1 MAINIPIVTE
11 FHEKGIKAAKAAFSE
26 FKAAVGNAQGGL
38 GKFKAGSES
47 IMNSVKA
54 NAATF
59 AVAGG
64 AAFAAF
70 AAKGIQAFQDVALEA
85 GKFAAATGLQVEDA
99 SRWREVAGDI
109 GIGADSLQTAIG
121 KMNTEIG
128 KNPKMFENLGVGLE
142 YTNTGALD
150 VNATFINTIQHL
162 QDIKD
167 PAERARQGVK
177 LLGRGW
183 KDMAQFI
190 EMGST
195 GLTKAL
201 TEVSDAKVINPE
213 ELKRARDFRD
223 TMNTLK
229 DHLEDITISFG
240 QVLIPLL
247 DQVVKKLEPLAK
259 LLSFDVGGFGIP
271 DAIGKYTGQF
281 IDAMN
286 PINNLTD
293 AWSGL
298 TGIFEDGAS
307 MTDRALSGVQA
318 VTSLVPFVGDSI
330 SDMVGWFKDDTPKVE
345 VFAGAMRDAREDNK
359 QFAELIRDQTNPQL
373 EQLATKMI
381 NAKTATDNAK
391 AAWGNLIGQFERQVS
406 FDKLDADIDTLKEK
420 AIAAF
425 GGGKAEMDAF
435 HEMQLTVAQDFQK
448 FADNFPPALSTEIT
462 IAINS
467 GDINQLE
474 YAASLVK
481 FVSAPIGSG
490 GNDPSITRRV
500 SNPITGHRAS
510 GGPVMGGKSYLV
522 GEKGPELFTPG
533 TSGNITPNGAMGGN
547 TITVNVNGGDPNSIV
562 RALQQWVRDNGSLQ
576 VATTSSVRF

>member
-1 MAINIPIVTE
+1 MAIRIPIISD
-11 FHEKGIKAAKAAFSE
+11 FQDQGIKQAKLAFGN
-26 FKAAVGNAQGGL
+26 FKTAVRDAEGGL
-38 GKFKAGSES
+38 GKFKAGATSV
-47 IMNSVKA
+47 MDSVKA

-64 AAFAAF
+64 AAFVAF
-70 AAKGIQAFQDVALEA
+70 AAQGIKAFQDVALEA

-109 GIGADSLQTAIG
+109 GIGADSLQTSIG

-128 KNPKMFENLGVGLE
+128 KNPKLFRDLGVDLV
-142 YTNTGALD
+142 YMDDGALD
-150 VNATFINTIQHL
+150 VNATFLNTIQHL
-162 QDIKD
+162 KDIKD
-167 PAERARQGVK
+167 PAQRAKEGVK

-195 GLTKAL
+195 SLEDSLKK
-201 TEVSDAKVINPE
+201 VSSSKIITPE
-213 ELKRARDFRD
+213 ELQRARDFRD
-223 TMNTLK
+223 TMNDFK
-229 DHLEDITISFG
+229 DHLEDVIISFG
-240 QVLIPLL
+240 QVLLPII
-247 DQVVKKLEPLAK
+247 DSAVKHMEPLMK

-271 DAIGKYTGQF
+271 DAIGAVTDEALKLV
-281 IDAMN
+281 N
-286 PINNLTD
+286 PISYFKTTWEDIN
-293 AWSGL
+293 GV
-298 TGIFEDGAS
+298 FEDGAS
-307 MTDRALSGVQA
+307 GRDRLVSGLQTMA
-318 VTSLVPFVGDSI
+318 SIVPIVGTGV
-330 SDMVGWFKDDTPKVE
+330 SDLLGFFHSGGEKDIP

-373 EQLATKMI
+373 EQLETKMI

-406 FDKLDADIDTLKEK
+406 FDKLDTDIDTLKEK

-435 HEMQLTVAQDFQK
+435 HEMQLTVAQDFEK
-448 FADNFPPALSTEIT
+448 FATNFPPALSTEIT
-462 IAINS
+462 VAINS
-467 GDINQLE
+467 GDIAQLE

-522 GEKGPELFTPG
+522 GERGPELFTPG
-533 TSGNITPNGAMGGN
+533 TSGGITPNSALAGGTN
-547 TITVNVNGGDPNSIV
+547 ITVNVNGGDPNSIV
-562 RALQQWVRDNGSLQ
+562 RALQQYVRQ
-576 VATTSSVRF
+576 VGPVPVNTRAM